1 MFCKLQTI
9 TQNYF
14 LSLNYST
21 CITAM
26 NKSNRL
32 RLYFWVF
39 LALNIVYIVGSKAL
53 LKPLTSGDIVKFE
66 VAKTLPR
73 AENIITE
80 WTQTGKLEKARESI
94 WFDYV
99 FIILYSGL
107 LYTGVLLLARS
118 SRHILLMR
126 TGRLNSFLIPVAA
139 VCDVIENLAMMKSL
153 GGHPTSFAVALAYDM
168 AVAKFSIIILTIIFL
183 FVCVLF
189 WIGNRFVSKPF
200 TRYEV

>member
-1 MFCKLQTI
+1 
-9 TQNYF
+9 
-14 LSLNYST
+14 
-21 CITAM
+21 M

-39 LALNIVYIVGSKAL
+39 LALNIVYIVGSKAW
-53 LKPLTSGDIVKFE
+53 LKPLSSGDIVKFE

-73 AENIITE
+73 AEGIIAD
-80 WTQTGKLEKARESI
+80 WLQTGKLEKAKDSI
-94 WFDYV
+94 WIDYL

-107 LYTGVLLLARS
+107 LYTGILLLARS

-126 TGRLNSFLIPVAA
+126 TGRLISFLIPVAA

-153 GGHPTSFAVALAYDM
+153 AGHPTSFAVALAYDM
-168 AVAKFSIIILTIIFL
+168 AIAKFSIIILTLIFL

-189 WIGNRFVSKPF
+189 WIGNRFASKPV
-200 TRYEV
+200 TGYEL